1 MDWSCPQDASRA
13 GAMNLRVVRRRGD
26 DDNVEPAARDEG
38 FSFTEILMTVILMG
52 TVLMAV
58 MNASISGIRSSSTA
72 AFASQVETVLQNAAD
87 RVNRAP
93 QSCTYSSFVRAAAQS
108 VHWNGDLVTATYN
121 WYEPGSAANVQGTWG
136 GDGSTACN
144 PANPGNNLQLISITV
159 TSPDGKV
166 TRELKVVKD
175 D

>member
-1 MDWSCPQDASRA
+1 MI
-13 GAMNLRVVRRRGD
+13 LRTHKRRGGY
-26 DDNVEPAARDEG
+26 DDNVEPTGRDDG
-38 FSFTEILMTVILMG
+38 FSLPEILITIVLMG

-58 MNASISGIRSSSTA
+58 MNASISGIRSSSGS

-93 QSCTYSSFVRAAAQS
+93 QSCTYSSFVRAAAQLA
-108 VHWNGDLVTATYN
+108 HWDGDQVTATYH
-121 WYEPGSAANVQGTWG
+121 WYVPGHAANIQGSWAG
-136 GDGSTACN
+136 NGSTACD
-144 PANPGNNLQLISITV
+144 PLDPGHNVQLISITV

>member
-1 MDWSCPQDASRA
+1 
-13 GAMNLRVVRRRGD
+13 MNLRVVKRRGD
-26 DDNVEPAARDEG
+26 DDDVEPAARDAG
-38 FSFTEILMTVILMG
+38 FTLTEILMTVVLMG

-58 MNASISGIRSSSTA
+58 MNASITGIRSSSGS

-93 QSCTYSSFVRAAAQS
+93 QSCAYSSFVRAAAQS
-108 VHWNGDLVTATYN
+108 VHWDGDQVTATYH
-121 WYEPGSAANVQGTWG
+121 WYVPGTAANVQGSWG
-136 GDGSTACN
+136 GDGSTACD
-144 PANPGNNLQLISITV
+144 PADPGHNVQLISITV
-159 TSPDGKV
+159 TSPDGNF